1 MIDTV
6 GKYLQKTKKEYLSD
20 TDENDDIQEEIK
32 SAGKYKSLYE
42 YIIDLSIKLE
52 EANKS
57 CQIILV
63 DNDVP
68 PFIEKDYK
76 GFVVKR
82 FSKDPND
89 DLPIGLIDD
98 YTEDMY

>member
-6 GKYLQKTKKEYLSD
+6 GKYLQKTKTKYIEETNSQDDL
-20 TDENDDIQEEIK
+20 DEDVSSPI
-32 SAGKYKSLYE
+32 KYKNLYE
-42 YIIDLSIKLE
+42 HIINLSIKME
-52 EANKS
+52 ESGKV

-68 PFIEKDYK
+68 PFIEEDYS

-82 FSKDPND
+82 FSKDPSNN
-89 DLPIGLIDD
+89 LPIGLIDD
-98 YTEDMY
+98 YTPDLY